1 MMGYKDPLNKNLY
14 IPKDFRAPQSVNN
27 TIQFHVVGV
36 IKDFNFNSL
45 REPVTP
51 LVFMLGSSPNSTAI
65 RVHTSDLSGLMARLN
80 KAWLSMAPAQPFES
94 SFMDDDFN
102 HIYAAEQRI
111 GSIFVNFAVLAI
123 LIACLG
129 LFGLVTYAAEQ
140 RSREIGIRKVLGAS
154 VNNIVGLLSKDF
166 LGLVVIAA
174 LIAFPLAAWAM
185 HRWLQDFTYRV
196 NIGWWVFLVAGVL
209 ALLIALLTVSV
220 QAIRAAWVNPVKSL
234 KAE

>member
-1 MMGYKDPLNKNLY
+1 
-14 IPKDFRAPQSVNN
+14 
-27 TIQFHVVGV
+27 
-36 IKDFNFNSL
+36 
-45 REPVTP
+45 
-51 LVFMLGSSPNSTAI
+51 
-65 RVHTSDLSGLMARLN
+65 
-80 KAWLSMAPAQPFES
+80 MAPAQPFES

-102 HIYAAEQRI
+102 HIYDAEQRI
-111 GSIFVNFAVLAI
+111 GSIFINFAVLAI

-166 LGLVVIAA
+166 LGLVGIAA

-185 HRWLQDFTYRV
+185 HRWLQDFAYRV
-196 NIGWWVFLVAGVL
+196 NMAWWVFLVAGLL
-209 ALLIALLTVSV
+209 ALVIALLTVSV
-220 QAIRAAWVNPVKSL
+220 QAIRAALVNPVESL